1 MLNLSIIR
9 NTRQITQRLQEVLN
23 RTEDL
28 RPLLLEI
35 GEDLALSTKQRF
47 TTLKNP
53 DGFEWQANSALVIE
67 RKGHDIPLT
76 GKTGMLQ
83 QTITYQ
89 LRGNTGVEVGS
100 PLEYSEVQQFG
111 GLSYWEEYH
120 EWWLVPPRA
129 FVGMSDDDARHILHL
144 TEDYLI

>member
-9 NTRQITQRLQEVLN
+9 NTGQITRRLQEVLD

-28 RPLLLEI
+28 RPLLLDI

-47 TTLKNP
+47 TTLKDP
-53 DGFEWQANSALVIE
+53 DGFEWQANSELVIQ

-76 GKTGMLQ
+76 GKTRDLQ
-83 QTITYQ
+83 HTIVSQ
-89 LRGNTGVEVGS
+89 LRGSTGVEIGS
-100 PLEYSEVQQFG
+100 PLAYSVVQQFG
-111 GLSYWEEYH
+111 GLSYWQEYQ
-120 EWWLVPPRA
+120 EWWRVPPRN

-144 TEDYLI
+144 TEVYLI